1 MGLTNTV
8 SLALLPINLLA
19 MENPPIERKLQ
30 LDYQEVESEVDI
42 NLLLPME
49 PLEPPLMELQA
60 LQELD
65 QQPTAAKTL
74 LPMVKDKL
82 EPLPPTQLQLTKERL
97 EELDYQD
104 LESVDLDYQDL
115 ELEAQATPTKLKNIE

>member
-1 MGLTNTV
+1 
-8 SLALLPINLLA
+8 